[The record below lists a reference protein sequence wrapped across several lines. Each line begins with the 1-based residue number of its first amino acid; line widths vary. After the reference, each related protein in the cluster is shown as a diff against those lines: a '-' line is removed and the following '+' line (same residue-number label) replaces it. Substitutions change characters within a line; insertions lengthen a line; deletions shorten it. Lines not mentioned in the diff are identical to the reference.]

1 MDISQMNLLM
11 MNNKIFRYSQV
22 YLDKALKK
30 FELSSGA
37 FRYLFVLEKQEGISQ
52 NEISH
57 KIGNDKAMS
66 ARMITKLMESGY
78 IDRMQ
83 SEDDSRAY
91 QLYLTDKAKEV
102 IPKVRAE
109 LALLIGLMTEG
120 LTEQEKEQ
128 LLNSLYKVFNNTQ
141 RLNG

>member
-30 FELSSGA
+30 YELSSGA

-52 NEISH
+52 NEVSQ

-66 ARMITKLMESGY
+66 TRMITKLMELGY
-78 IDRMQ
+78 IERMQ
-83 SEDDSRAY
+83 SEDDNRAY

-109 LALLIGLMTEG
+109 ISILIDLMTEG
-120 LTEQEKEQ
+120 LTEQEKDQ
-128 LLNSLYKVFNNTQ
+128 LMNSLYKVFNNTHK
-141 RLNG
+141 LNG